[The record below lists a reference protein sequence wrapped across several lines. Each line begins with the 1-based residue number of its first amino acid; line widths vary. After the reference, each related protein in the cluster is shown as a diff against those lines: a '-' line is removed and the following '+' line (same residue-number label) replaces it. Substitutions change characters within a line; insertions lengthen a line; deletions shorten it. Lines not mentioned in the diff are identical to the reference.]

1 MRAVNLI
8 PMESRRGSGGPG
20 KSGGAV
26 YGLIGLLGLL
36 VVLAAAYAVSNKS
49 IKDRQAELT
58 AVQQEAVA
66 AEARAG
72 ALAPYTQFATL
83 RANRVQTV
91 RSLVS
96 SRFDWAHAL
105 REVSRTIPANAWLST
120 LNGSIAPGAGGA
132 GGGGGGLRAAL
143 PVPAFEIVGC
153 TTSHRSVSRMIA
165 RMRLIDGVQ
174 RVSLASTEKADT
186 AGGGGGG
193 ASTVGGGG
201 AGASTAGGGGD
212 CRNGSDHFPKFELVV
227 FFKPVAAPA
236 VAGVPATPG
245 APAATSTSTTT
256 STTTATPA
264 ATPASTPGSP
274 K

>member
-1 MRAVNLI
+1 MKAVNLI

-49 IKDRQAELT
+49 IKDRQAEL
-58 AVQQEAVA
+58 AVVQQEAVA
-66 AEARAG
+66 AESKAG

-120 LNGSIAPGAGGA
+120 LNGSIAPGAGA
-132 GGGGGGLRAAL
+132 AASGGGGGSLRAAL

-186 AGGGGGG
+186 
-193 ASTVGGGG
+193 VGGGG

-227 FFKPVAAPA
+227 FFQPVAAPA
-236 VAGVPATPG
+236 VAGTPAIPG